1 MLLCGGK
8 RSCLHHLSKT
18 SFGIISS
25 SMGPTFSQGR
35 TPTWACSASTCLL
48 CNEQLS
54 HHLSYQSSLSVR
66 RRNSRL
72 VAVYKVVY
80 NLSPVPVGKLRP
92 CSHQTISYDPLT
104 VTFTPFAPRT
114 NYYKYSFSPLSVRRR
129 NSRLVAVYK
138 VVYNLSPV
146 PVGKLRPCSHQT
158 RSYDPL
164 TVTFT
169 PFAPR
174 TNYYKYSF
182 SPRIVVDWN
191 SLLFSLRAKLSVE
204 SFRAGL
210 QHFII
215 STSSHWTEP
224 QHSSRNGPRPYSTEL
239 PKYGSTT
246 PKECRYLLNYLVK
259 SKGKHQET
267 KR

>member
-1 MLLCGGK
+1 MDWFWWFWLN
-8 RSCLHHLSKT
+8 SISTLSE
-18 SFGIISS
+18 IICIFYF
-25 SMGPTFSQGR
+25 PCTFNFTLFTFKYFCNISAKASR
-35 TPTWACSASTCLL
+35 IFNFVRRNVYVCSAQDVHQLERVQRRPACFVMNNYRTTSVASLL
-48 CNEQLS
+48 KELEW
-54 HHLSYQSSLSVR
+54 
-66 RRNSRL
+66 
-72 VAVYKVVY
+72 
-80 NLSPVPVGKLRP
+80 
-92 CSHQTISYDPLT
+92 
-104 VTFTPFAPRT
+104 
-114 NYYKYSFSPLSVRRR
+114 SPLSVRRR

>member
-54 HHLSYQSSLSVR
+54 HHLSYQSS
-66 RRNSRL
+66 
-72 VAVYKVVY
+72 
-80 NLSPVPVGKLRP
+80 
-92 CSHQTISYDPLT
+92 
-104 VTFTPFAPRT
+104 
-114 NYYKYSFSPLSVRRR
+114 LSVRRR

-224 QHSSRNGPRPYSTEL
+224 QHSSRNGSRSYSTVL